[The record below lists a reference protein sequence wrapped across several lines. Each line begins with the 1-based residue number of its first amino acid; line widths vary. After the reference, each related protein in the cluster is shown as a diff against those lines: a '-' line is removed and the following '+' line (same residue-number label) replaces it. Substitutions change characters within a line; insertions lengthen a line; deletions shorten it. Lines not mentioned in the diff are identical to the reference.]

1 MKKKKTF
8 EIQCASASGHS
19 ATESVMPCPNCG
31 EDVDTSEAE
40 GHGTGTVVCPHCEKK
55 FHPATL
61 TIESKSADVPIARA
75 CLEAMKARGM
85 NPTLDQIVET
95 VRLEHGVILDRREVA
110 MQIEGRRQGYSSTSA
125 RAHLASCAA
134 AEASANVR
142 NAAAGCNLNELRRLK
157 PMKPPPKP
165 TWMPAFFMARPENGT
180 RKKLRTQPWKYPSRR
195 TKKPQRKTAIKIHN
209 PQLTTKGQ
217 NE

>member
-142 NAAAGCNLNELRRLK
+142 NAAAGCNLNELHTTALEAHETAAK
-157 PMKPPPKP
+157 AHMDACIFHGKAGK
-165 TWMPAFFMARPENGT
+165 WHSEKIKNAAVEISEPEDEE
-180 RKKLRTQPWKYPSRR
+180 
-195 TKKPQRKTAIKIHN
+195 
-209 PQLTTKGQ
+209 TTEKDSD
-217 NE
+217 